1 MNEVTITREEPDEDD
16 NWEWE
21 WEGCEYEFAMEDI
34 E

>member
-1 MNEVTITREEPDEDD
+1 MNEVTNGETDEDD
-16 NWEWE
+16 NWDWE